1 MKKLLILIVSIIF
14 FTCSNS
20 SDPDPDPT
28 IYLSPSSSNISI
40 GGQTDLN
47 IVIEDNDKSV
57 FGISMQIVFENS
69 SLGFTDS
76 SGFSA
81 GAMFDQNAIS
91 FVQSNGSII
100 HLSLT
105 KVNDPFINVELSSS
119 GKVGTLTFQ
128 ANVAGNSIVSIL
140 GDELYFYDSNG
151 EEITISDLSIESASI
166 NVQ

>member
-28 IYLSPSSSNISI
+28 IYLSPASSNISI
-40 GGQTDLN
+40 GGLTDLN

-76 SGFSA
+76 SGFTA
-81 GAMFDQNAIS
+81 GAMFDQNAIN
-91 FVQSNGSII
+91 FVQSNSSII

-105 KVNDPFINVELSSS
+105 KVNDPLINVELSAS

-140 GDELYFYDSNG
+140 EDELYFYDSNG
-151 EEITISDLSIESASI
+151 EEITIADLNIESASI